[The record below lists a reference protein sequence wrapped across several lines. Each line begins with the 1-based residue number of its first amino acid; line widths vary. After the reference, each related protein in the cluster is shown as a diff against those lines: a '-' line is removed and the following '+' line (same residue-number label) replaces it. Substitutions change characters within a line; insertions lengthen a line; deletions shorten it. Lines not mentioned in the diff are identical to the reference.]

1 MKNKHPSFPLLLAGA
16 ALLIVGAV
24 IFRDFL
30 FGPAVLLYI
39 DIGSDSVNDYYPWF
53 VHLSHYVRTQ
63 GFPSWSFYVAMGQDI
78 FCFAGY
84 LILQPVSWLPK
95 ELIAPSL
102 VFQHLAKVV
111 IAGLFFFRFLQ
122 LRGLNTIAALLG
134 SLLVS
139 FSGYMC
145 MGACWYPLADHVL
158 CFTALLWA
166 SEEALRNGRWFFL
179 PLAVALVG
187 LIDSFHLYLCAL
199 FLLLY
204 VPARLFGQYGW
215 RPRPVV
221 RVCLLLGA
229 AAALG
234 AGLGAIVTLPNV
246 YALLN
251 SPRGSGTTSMV
262 NTLSSFPLFGL
273 ESRLH
278 YITAAVRPFANDI
291 LGTAD
296 TYRGWWNY
304 LEAPLTYCGLLCL
317 VILPQVFVGAPRRHR
332 LVFALFL
339 GGILLST
346 IFPWFRYLFWLF
358 QGDYCRTLSLFS
370 ILGVITLSATALS
383 RYLDGR
389 LNLWVL
395 GATALV
401 VVGTLYLPLDD
412 LQKLMDP
419 TLKLQATIFLVLYT
433 VLLAVGHLIKR
444 PQLLGALIVA
454 LVAGE
459 LILFDYITVSNR
471 KTVTKEQL
479 KSRVSY
485 NDETVDVVRDITAS
499 DDQKFF
505 RITKSRASGPSP
517 WPSLN
522 DAMVFGFYGTS
533 SYNSF
538 NNLNYTSFLTAVD
551 AIPPNSETHTRWSV
565 GLMNDAL
572 LSLFACEKYALVDNP
587 LPYQRALQYE
597 FVKAYGNSYLFRN
610 ARSFPLGVTFDRYI
624 TEDAFRKLAPGEK
637 SAVLLFVAVLSS
649 EDEAKKYGLTPQ
661 DLADLEQGVRNLT
674 TDLSLADVAVMRRKT
689 ALQLTSF
696 SQTRL
701 EGTVLLDH
709 KSVLV
714 VQTPYD
720 RGWHALQDGQATPV
734 LKVDAGL
741 LGVALDAGEHKVTL
755 SYTTPFLAHGVVV
768 TLTSLLILAASWW
781 RWPRL
786 RLPA

>member
-1 MKNKHPSFPLLLAGA
+1 M
-16 ALLIVGAV
+16 LIVGAV
-24 IFRDFL
+24 VFRDFL
-30 FGPAVLLYI
+30 FGAAVLLYT

-78 FCFAGY
+78 FCFVGY

-122 LRGLNTIAALLG
+122 LRGLNAIAALLG

-166 SEEALRNGRWFFL
+166 LEEALRTGRWFFF

-187 LIDSFHLYLCAL
+187 FIDSFHLYLCAL
-199 FLLLY
+199 FLVLY
-204 VPARLFGQYGW
+204 VPARLFGRYGW
-215 RPRPVV
+215 QPRPIV
-221 RVCLLLGA
+221 RGCLSLAG

-246 YALLN
+246 YAILN
-251 SPRGSGTTSMV
+251 SPRGSGTLSMV
-262 NTLSSFPLFGL
+262 TALRSFPLFGL

-278 YITAAVRPFANDI
+278 YITAALRPFANDI

-296 TYRGWWNY
+296 TWRGWQNY

-317 VILPQVFVGAPRRHR
+317 LIFPQAFVGAPRRHKI
-332 LVFALFL
+332 VYALSL
-339 GGILLST
+339 GAILLST
-346 IFPWFRYLFWLF
+346 VFPWFRYLFWLF
-358 QGDYCRTLSLFS
+358 QGDYCRTLSLFT
-370 ILGVITLSATALS
+370 ILGVILLSAIALS
-383 RYLDGR
+383 RYIDGR

-395 GATALV
+395 GATALIAI
-401 VVGTLYLPLDD
+401 GTLYLPLEE
-412 LQKLMDP
+412 LQILVDP
-419 TLKLQATIFLVLYT
+419 TLKLQATIFLALYT
-433 VLLAVGHLIKR
+433 LLLAVGHIIKR
-444 PQLLGALIVA
+444 PQLLAILIIT

-459 LILFDYITVSNR
+459 LILFDHITVSNR
-471 KTVTKEQL
+471 KTVTKEDL
-479 KSRVSY
+479 KARVSY
-485 NDETVDVVRDITAS
+485 NDETVDVMRDLNAS

-505 RITKSRASGPSP
+505 RITKPRASGPSP

-533 SYNSF
+533 SYLSF
-538 NNLNYTSFLTAVD
+538 NNVNYTNFLAAVN
-551 AIPPNSETHTRWSV
+551 AIPPKSEMHTRWSI
-565 GLMNDAL
+565 GLLEDPI

-597 FVKAYGNSYLFRN
+597 FIRPYEDSYLFRN
-610 ARSFPLGVTFDRYI
+610 ARFIPLGVIFDRYI
-624 TEDAFRKLAPGEK
+624 TEDAFLKLNPGEK
-637 SAVLLFVAVLSS
+637 SAVLLLVAVLSS
-649 EDEAKKYGLTPQ
+649 KDEAEKYGLTRQ
-661 DLADLEQGVRNLT
+661 EITDLEQEARNL
-674 TDLSLADVAVMRRKT
+674 SLTDVAVARRKT

-701 EGTVLLDH
+701 KGTVLLDH
-709 KSVLV
+709 KSILV
-714 VQTPYD
+714 VQTPFD
-720 RGWHALQDGQATPV
+720 RGWRALQDGQAAPV

-741 LGVALDAGEHKVTL
+741 LGVALDAGNHEVTL
-755 SYTTPFLAHGVVV
+755 SYTTPFLAHGIAV

>member
-1 MKNKHPSFPLLLAGA
+1 MLLLAG
-16 ALLIVGAV
+16 V

-30 FGPAVLLYI
+30 FGPAVLLYT

-53 VHLSHYVRTQ
+53 VHLSHYVRSQ

-78 FCFAGY
+78 FGFVGY

-95 ELIAPSL
+95 ELIAPAL

-122 LRGLNTIAALLG
+122 LRRVATIAALLG

-139 FSGYMC
+139 FSAYMC
-145 MGACWYPLADHVL
+145 MGACWYPLADHVV
-158 CFTALLWA
+158 CFTALLLA
-166 SEEALRNGRWFFL
+166 SEEALRHGRWFFL

-199 FLLLY
+199 FLSLY
-204 VPARLFGQYGW
+204 VPARLFGRYGW
-215 RPRPVV
+215 RPRPII
-221 RVCLLLGA
+221 RGCLLLAA

-246 YALLN
+246 YAILN

-262 NTLSSFPLFGL
+262 ATLSSFPIFGF

-278 YITAAVRPFANDI
+278 YITAALRPFANDI

-296 TYRGWWNY
+296 NFRGWQNY

-317 VILPQVFVGAPRRHR
+317 VLFPQAFAGAPRRQK
-332 LVFALFL
+332 LVYALFL
-339 GGILLST
+339 GGILIST
-346 IFPWFRYLFWLF
+346 VFPWFRYLFWLF

-370 ILGVITLSATALS
+370 ILGVITLSAVALS
-383 RYLDGR
+383 RYIDGR
-389 LNLWVL
+389 LNLWLL

-401 VVGTLYLPLDD
+401 AIGALYLPLDEF
-412 LQKLMDP
+412 QRLMDP
-419 TLKLQATIFLVLYT
+419 NLKLQATIFLVLYT
-433 VLLAVGHLIKR
+433 VLLAIGHLIKR
-444 PQLLGALIVA
+444 PRFLAALIVA
-454 LVAGE
+454 VVAGE
-459 LILFDYITVSNR
+459 LILFDWITVSNR
-471 KTVTKEQL
+471 KTVTKQEL
-479 KSRVSY
+479 KAPVGY
-485 NDETVDVVRDITAS
+485 NDETVDVVRDIMAG

-505 RITKSRASGPSP
+505 RITKPRPSGPSP

-522 DAMVFGFYGTS
+522 DAMVFGYYGTS
-533 SYNSF
+533 SYISF
-538 NNLNYTSFLTAVD
+538 NNLNYTNFLTAVN
-551 AIPPNSETHTRWSV
+551 AIPSNSETHTRWSV
-565 GLMNDAL
+565 GLMDDPI

-587 LPYQRALQYE
+587 FPYQRALQYE
-597 FVKAYGNSYLFRN
+597 FIKNYEKSYLFRN
-610 ARSFPLGVTFDRYI
+610 ARFIPFGVTFDRAI
-624 TEDAFRKLAPGEK
+624 SEAAFLNLVPGKK
-637 SAVLLFVAVLSS
+637 SAMLLLVAVLSS
-649 EDEAKKYGLTPQ
+649 KDEADRLGLTQP
-661 DLADLEQGVRNLT
+661 DMADLDQEARN
-674 TDLSLADVAVMRRKT
+674 LSLADAAAERRKT

-696 SQTRL
+696 SQNRF
-701 EGTVLLDH
+701 EGKVLLDH

-714 VQTPYD
+714 LQTPFD
-720 RGWHALQDGQATPV
+720 RGWRALQDGQVAPV

-755 SYTTPFLAHGVVV
+755 SYTTPFLAHGLMV
-768 TLTSLLILAASWW
+768 TLASLLILAVSWW

-786 RLPA
+786 RLTA